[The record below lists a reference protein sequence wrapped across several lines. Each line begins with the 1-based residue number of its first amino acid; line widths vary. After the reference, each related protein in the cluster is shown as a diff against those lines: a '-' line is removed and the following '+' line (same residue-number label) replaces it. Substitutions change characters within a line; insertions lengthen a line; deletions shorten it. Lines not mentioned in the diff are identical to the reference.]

1 LNDKKIDNQ
10 HFYNLL
16 EEVHEQEL
24 VPDIVEEQELVLD
37 MVEEQ
42 E

>member
-1 LNDKKIDNQ
+1 MIKKIDNQ
-10 HFYNLL
+10 YFHNLL
-16 EEVHEQEL
+16 EKVHEQEL